1 MDTPNIKTFVS
12 SVSEQL
18 ESTRSQIIQDLSKAG
33 YDVSAMERFGAQ
45 PVVPLDVCLG
55 EVRISDIVILLV
67 GPRYGSM
74 LPQGISYTHAE
85 YREAQGA
92 GVPVIAIRIPNDEG
106 IDAEERALLKVF
118 AEEVGSMTTYD
129 SLGPGESL
137 EKISSKVLAALT
149 NARDRGDIGHRFSVF
164 QEYERYFRPQL
175 LQGGALFTHRG
186 PFVGREQ
193 ELEQIQSFF
202 DGSEPLLILEAPG
215 GSGKSRLLLEAAKA
229 ASQRAGTP
237 RIYFADHSAS
247 WSASDINLLPATSPA
262 IVVFDDGHRR
272 PDLDRIVAACR
283 QHNEAIRYLV
293 SCRPSAISIV
303 NPLVSSL
310 ITAAGPVELKL
321 PSLPKP
327 DAKMLAEQY
336 LGDSLRHLA
345 GRLVVVADR
354 NPLVVCVGAR
364 CIAEERVPPEVLE
377 RTPEAFRRVVLDRLL
392 DDPALTPAN
401 RRILELVSAIGPV
414 ITEDDYLLTQLA
426 EVANL
431 HKHEVRRFLASLEHS
446 GFLSRRGRLVRVSPD
461 VLADHLL
468 YIAAVNDLGKPTGFV
483 DHIVSLFPSSLE
495 NILANAA
502 ELDWRSETV
511 GGPNSVLRAVWC
523 DLEDLLPTF
532 SNRQRTELVEQL
544 KRAAIF
550 APAEVVRICH
560 WLVENPNA
568 PTDELM
574 DRWGVGDG
582 PERLTDA
589 MVEILA
595 LIATHPDYTRQCA
608 EMLWHLGDRD
618 ERPET
623 TNLNHPRRRLGD
635 LLKYEPRTSWQRPEG
650 AQARTI
656 EFFVERLGTPDRDRP
671 STWAVAAL
679 ADALRRTGENRTSDG
694 RVLTIQEFS
703 LAGVASDL
711 AKRREAVIRCLG
723 DVALENRLDEAAA
736 ALAALST
743 ALDAPRGPFGQGLDD
758 DEIAVWQA
766 EAEHVIACL
775 TRAAQEASS
784 EVTRFLARQELR
796 SFHRDHWPQIAPAVE
811 RALEATVPV
820 PSERFYDLLIGIPWG
835 EQLKVREEEKAR
847 VERLR
852 AEAAKGFWRVHL
864 TPTAVVEELLS
875 AIAAFRGV
883 GRETESQAGQLVHA
897 LVLSSSTDCRDFIF
911 QLVAREMAWPLLRPA
926 LLAVHKLAPALAETM
941 ICELSRSEA
950 ALVRTNAGEAI
961 QWMVDRATDLEA
973 LVLVTQTLSKDLSP
987 TVRAV
992 SAQALRR
999 LAKLGHP
1006 QALSTL
1012 VSIEWSGDLRLANE
1026 VLRSID
1032 SNYGADPSELSD
1044 TDIDTLLGRVEQLRT
1059 LDKLNYQVLEFVS
1072 LASGRRPVQTL
1083 EMLLRRIFATEI
1095 QREDKEA
1102 DQWIP
1107 LPYNGDGLNLP
1118 GISQAPDQTE
1128 LVRKI
1133 RDATLS
1139 AGSSARF
1146 WFPVLFR
1153 VSDPTLSAARG
1164 VLREWLASGQ
1174 ADKIVATATLLRGYA
1189 HNIVFSEHKMVAE
1202 ILGAA
1207 SRHGSDCLANAR
1219 SELFVLANSGV
1230 YGGTP
1235 GEPAPRH
1242 VHDRQEA
1249 SKLVERYQ
1257 QNGLVKGFYQ
1267 DLVEIAVGS
1276 MRRDIEIWEEEDDE

>member
-1 MDTPNIKTFVS
+1 MDKSNIKTFVS
-12 SVSEQL
+12 SVSAQL

-45 PVVPLDVCLG
+45 PTVPLDVCLR
-55 EVRISDIVILLV
+55 ELRSSDIVILLV

-92 GVPVIAIRIPNDEG
+92 GVPVIAIRIPDDEG
-106 IDAEERALLKVF
+106 LDAEEQAQLKVF
-118 AEEVGSMTTYD
+118 AEEVGSTTTYD
-129 SLGPGESL
+129 SLAPGESL
-137 EKISSKVLAALT
+137 ERISPKVLAALT
-149 NARDRGDIGHRFSVF
+149 SARNRGDIGHRFSIF
-164 QEYERYFRPQL
+164 QEHERYFEPL
-175 LQGGALFTHRG
+175 LQDQALLTHRG

-193 ELEQIQSFF
+193 ELKQIQSFI

-229 ASQRAGTP
+229 ASQREGAP
-237 RIYFADHSAS
+237 RIYFADPAAS
-247 WSASDINLLPATSPA
+247 WCANDINLLPVTPPT
-262 IVVFDDGHRR
+262 IVAFDDAHRR

-293 SCRPSAISIV
+293 SCRPSAIPIV
-303 NPLVSSL
+303 KPLVSSL
-310 ITAAGPVELKL
+310 LSAHPPVELEI
-321 PSLPKP
+321 PRLPKQE
-327 DAKMLAEQY
+327 AEVLAGHY

-345 GRLVVVADR
+345 GLLVVVADR
-354 NPLVVCVGAR
+354 NPLVVCVGAQ
-364 CIAEERVPPEVLE
+364 CIAEERVQPEVLE

-392 DDPALTPAN
+392 DDPAMTAAN
-401 RRILELVSAIGPV
+401 RRILEVVSAIGPV
-414 ITEDDYLLTQLA
+414 ITEDDQLLTQLA
-426 EVANL
+426 DATKL
-431 HKHEVRRFLASLEHS
+431 HKHEVRRFLAILERAA
-446 GFLSRRGRLVRVSPD
+446 FLSRRGRLVRVSPD

-468 YIAAVNDLGKPTGFV
+468 YIAAVDDLGKPTGFV

-511 GGPNSVLRAVWC
+511 DGPNSVLRAVWR

-532 SNRQRTELVEQL
+532 SNSQRTELVEQL

-568 PTDELM
+568 PTDQLM
-574 DRWGVGDG
+574 DRWGVEDG

-589 MVEILA
+589 MVEVLA
-595 LIATHPDYTRQCA
+595 LIAAHPDYTKQCA

-635 LLKYEPRTSWQRPEG
+635 LLKYEPRTSWQRPDG
-650 AQARTI
+650 AQARAI
-656 EFFVERLGTPDRDRP
+656 EFFVERLGTPGRDRP
-671 STWAVAAL
+671 STWAVASL
-679 ADALRRTGENRTSDG
+679 AGALRRTGENCTSDG
-694 RVLTIQEFS
+694 RVLTIQEFA
-703 LAGVASDL
+703 LAKFASDL
-711 AKRREAVIRCLG
+711 AERRGAVMRCLV
-723 DVALENRLDEAAA
+723 DVALGDRLDEAAA
-736 ALAALST
+736 ALAALSA
-743 ALDAPRGPFGQGLDD
+743 ALDAPRGPFGRGLDD
-758 DEIAVWQA
+758 EEVAVWQA

-796 SFHRDHWPQIAPAVE
+796 SFHQDHWPQITPAVE

-820 PSERFYDLLIGIPWG
+820 PSERFYDLLIGIPRE
-835 EQLKVREEEKAR
+835 EQLKEWEEEEAR

-852 AEAAKGFWRVHL
+852 AEASEEFWRVHL
-864 TPTAVVEELLS
+864 TPTAVVEALLS

-883 GRETESQAGQLVHA
+883 GRETESRAGQLVHA

-911 QLVAREMAWPLLRPA
+911 QLVTREMAWPLLRPA
-926 LLAVHKLAPALAETM
+926 LLAVHKLDPALAETM
-941 ICELSRSEA
+941 VFKLSRSEA
-950 ALVRTNAGEAI
+950 ALVRANAGEAI
-961 QWMVDRATDLEA
+961 QWMIERATDLEA

-1012 VSIEWSGDLRLANE
+1012 VSIEWSGELWLANE

-1059 LDKLNYQVLEFVS
+1059 LRKRNYEVLEFVS
-1072 LASGRRPVQTL
+1072 LASARRPVQTL

-1153 VSDPTLSAARG
+1153 VSDPTLSAARV

-1189 HNIVFSEHKMVAE
+1189 HNIVFSEHEMVAE

-1207 SRHGSDCLANAR
+1207 SQYGSDCLVNAR

-1230 YGGTP
+1230 YMGTP

-1242 VHDRQEA
+1242 VQDRQEA
-1249 SKLVERYQ
+1249 IELAKLYQ
-1257 QNGLVKGFYQ
+1257 QNGPVKGFYQ
-1267 DLVEIAVGS
+1267 DLVEDAAGK
-1276 MRRDIEIWEEEDDE
+1276 MRLDIELWEEEDDE

>member
-12 SVSEQL
+12 SVSAQL
-18 ESTRSQIIQDLSKAG
+18 ESTRSQIIQDLNTAG
-33 YDVSAMERFGAQ
+33 YAVSAMEGFGAQ
-45 PVVPLDVCLG
+45 PTVPLDVCLR
-55 EVRISDIVILLV
+55 ELRSSDIVVLLV
-67 GPRYGSM
+67 GPRYGSL

-85 YREAQGA
+85 YREAQGV
-92 GVPVIAIRIPNDEG
+92 GLPVIAIRIPDDEG
-106 IDAEERALLKVF
+106 LDAVERALLEVF
-118 AEEVGSMTTYD
+118 AEEVGSATTYE
-129 SLGPGESL
+129 SLALGESL
-137 EKISSKVLAALT
+137 ERVSPKVLAALT
-149 NARDRGDIGHRFSVF
+149 SARNRGDIGHRFSIF
-164 QEYERYFRPQL
+164 QDHKRYFRPL
-175 LQGGALFTHRG
+175 LQDQVLITHSG

-193 ELEQIQSFF
+193 ELKQIQSFI

-229 ASQRAGTP
+229 ASQREGAP
-237 RIYFADHSAS
+237 QIYFADSSAS
-247 WSASDINLLPATSPA
+247 WCANDINLLPVTSPT
-262 IVVFDDGHRR
+262 IVAFDDAHRR
-272 PDLDRIVAACR
+272 TDLDRLVSACR

-293 SCRPSAISIV
+293 SCRPSAIPIV

-310 ITAAGPVELKL
+310 LNVQPPIKL
-321 PSLPKP
+321 EIPRLPKQE
-327 DAKMLAEQY
+327 AEVLAGHY

-345 GRLVVVADR
+345 GDLIAVADR

-364 CIAEERVPPEVLE
+364 CIAEKLVHPKVLAQ
-377 RTPEAFRRVVLDRLL
+377 TPEAFRRVVLNRLL
-392 DDPALTPAN
+392 DDPALTDAN
-401 RRILELVSAIGPV
+401 RRILEVVSAIGPV
-414 ITEDDYLLTQLA
+414 ITEDDQLLTQLA
-426 EVANL
+426 DVAKL
-431 HKHEVRRFLASLEHS
+431 RKHEVRRSLAILERAA
-446 GFLSRRGRLVRVSPD
+446 FLSRRGRLVRVGPD

-468 YIAAVNDLGKPTGFV
+468 YIAAVDDLGKPTGFV
-483 DHIVSLFPSSLE
+483 DDVVALFPSSLE

-511 GGPNSVLRAVWC
+511 DGPNSVLRAVWH
-523 DLEDLLPTF
+523 DLKDLLPTF
-532 SNRQRTELVEQL
+532 SNRQRTELIGQL

-560 WLVENPNA
+560 WLVEHPDA

-574 DRWGVGDG
+574 ARWGVEDG
-582 PERLTDA
+582 SERLTDA
-589 MVEILA
+589 MVEVLA

-618 ERPET
+618 ERPQN
-623 TNLNHPRRRLGD
+623 TNLNHPRRQLGD
-635 LLKYEPRTSWQRPEG
+635 LLKYEPRTSWQHPDG
-650 AQARTI
+650 AQARAI
-656 EFFVERLGTPDRDRP
+656 KFFVERLGTPGRDRP

-703 LAGVASDL
+703 LAGFASDL
-711 AKRREAVIRCLG
+711 AKRREAVIRCLV
-723 DVALENRLDEAAA
+723 DVALGNRLDEAAA

-796 SFHRDHWPQIAPAVE
+796 SFHRDHWPQITPAVE

-820 PSERFYDLLIGIPWG
+820 PSERFYDLLIGIPRE
-835 EQLKVREEEKAR
+835 EQLKEWEEEEAR

-852 AEAAKGFWRVHL
+852 AEASEEFWRVHL
-864 TPTAVVEELLS
+864 TPTAVVEALLS
-875 AIAAFRGV
+875 AIAVFRGV
-883 GRETESQAGQLVHA
+883 GRETESRAGQLVHA
-897 LVLSSSTDCRDFIF
+897 LILSSPTDCRDFIQ

-926 LLAVHKLAPALAETM
+926 LSAVHKLDPALAEAM
-941 ICELSRSEA
+941 VCELSRSEA
-950 ALVRTNAGEAI
+950 ALVRANAGDAV
-961 QWMVDRATDLEA
+961 QWMFDRATDLEA

-987 TVRAV
+987 TVRAA

-1012 VSIEWSGDLRLANE
+1012 VSIEWSGELWLADE

-1044 TDIDTLLGRVEQLRT
+1044 TDIDTLLGRVERLRT
-1059 LDKLNYQVLEFVS
+1059 LDKHNYQVLEFVS
-1072 LASGRRPVQTL
+1072 LASYRRPGQTL
-1083 EMLLRRIFATEI
+1083 EMLLRRIFATET

-1133 RDATLS
+1133 RDTTLS
-1139 AGSSARF
+1139 DGSAARF
-1146 WFPVLFR
+1146 WLPVLFQ
-1153 VSDPTLSAARG
+1153 VSDPTLSAARV

-1189 HNIVFSEHKMVAE
+1189 HNIVFSEHEMVAE
-1202 ILGAA
+1202 ILSAA
-1207 SRHGSDCLANAR
+1207 SQYGSDCLAYAK

-1230 YGGTP
+1230 YMGTP

-1242 VHDRQEA
+1242 VQDCQEA

-1257 QNGLVKGFYQ
+1257 QNGPVKGFYQ
-1267 DLVEIAVGS
+1267 DLVEIAEGR
-1276 MRRDIEIWEEEDDE
+1276 MRRDIEIWEEEGDE